1 MKIDEAEASAYMK
14 QDRLVIGVDLGL
26 GRFARTV
33 WTCDL
38 THRYIDINADYRS

>member
-1 MKIDEAEASAYMK
+1 MKRPELAIA
-14 QDRLVIGVDLGL
+14 VDLGV
-26 GRFARTV
+26 GRARATV